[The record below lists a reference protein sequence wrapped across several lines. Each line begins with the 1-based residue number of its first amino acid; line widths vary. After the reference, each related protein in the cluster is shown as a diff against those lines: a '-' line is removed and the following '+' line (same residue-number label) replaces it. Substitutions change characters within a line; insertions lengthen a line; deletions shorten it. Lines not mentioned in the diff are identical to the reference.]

1 MRPFAGFSFR
11 SVCRA
16 AAMGLLMATALTAS
30 ASGAGSQVAAGRVP
44 QPIIESARGDKCVQ
58 DPVFMRRNHMELLKH
73 QRDDTVHGGIRGAK
87 YSLNGCIG
95 CHASQ
100 TTGSVATAST
110 NFCQSCHVYAAVK
123 IDCFECHSS
132 KPARTAAHSPSPQE
146 KPAQTAVAP
155 QVQGVALQK
164 QVKP

>member
-1 MRPFAGFSFR
+1 MAF
-11 SVCRA
+11 
-16 AAMGLLMATALTAS
+16 LTATALTAS

-44 QPIIESARGDKCVQ
+44 QPSIESARGDKCVQ
-58 DPVFMRRNHMELLKH
+58 DPAFMRRNHMELLKH

-100 TTGSVATAST
+100 ATGSVAAAST